1 MKPPGRMSTGSD
13 GRAVSDWQV
22 PLSAVRLT
30 DDDIEAAN
38 EVYRSGWLSMGPRTE
53 ELERAFAEY
62 TGSGRVLA
70 VSSCTA
76 ALHLALSGLGLGP
89 GDEAIVPSITFVA
102 SANAVAYTGARPV
115 FAEIAG
121 IDQPWLS
128 AEAAERAIT
137 PKTKVIV
144 GVSYGGHPG
153 EIAELRQLADDRD
166 LALIEDAAHGSGSW
180 LGDRH
185 LGTFGRAGAISFS
198 AGKNLGVGEG
208 GVLLTDDEELAERAR
223 LARWHGVTR
232 SNWERHRTG
241 TESYEVAGLGFNY
254 RIDDARAALARSRLR
269 RLDEDN
275 RRRAVLAS
283 VYRRELGDLEGLS
296 LLAAPPDSARISN
309 SMFAVVVDD
318 EVDRD
323 AFRDSL
329 AQAGIQTS
337 VHFSPVHRFELYASS
352 DAELPLTDAF
362 ASRAVSLPMFAE
374 MEEGQQ
380 AQVIEAVRA
389 ALG

>member
-1 MKPPGRMSTGSD
+1 MSKGSD

-30 DDDIEAAN
+30 EADIEAAN
-38 EVYRSGWLSMGPRTE
+38 EVYRSGWLSMGPRTQ

-62 TGSGRVLA
+62 TGAGHCLA

-76 ALHLALSGLGLGP
+76 GLHLAMSGAGLGP

-115 FAEIAG
+115 FAEIAAV
-121 IDQPWLS
+121 DRPWLS
-128 AEAAERAIT
+128 ADAAERAIT
-137 PKTKVIV
+137 PRTKAIV
-144 GVSYGGHPG
+144 AVSYGGHPG
-153 EIAELRQLADDRD
+153 EIEELRQLAADRG

-185 LGTFGRAGAISFS
+185 LGTFGLAGAISFS
-198 AGKNLGVGEG
+198 AGKNLGIGEG

-223 LARWHGVTR
+223 LMRWHGVTR
-232 SNWERHRTG
+232 SIWERHRTG
-241 TESYEVAGLGFNY
+241 TESYDVAGLGFNY
-254 RIDDARAALARSRLR
+254 RIDDARAALARSRLG
-269 RLDEDN
+269 RLDDDN
-275 RRRAVLAS
+275 RRRAALAA
-283 VYRRELGDLEGLS
+283 VYRDELADIDGIS
-296 LLAAPPDSARISN
+296 PLAAPPDSARVSN
-309 SMFAVVVDD
+309 SMFAVVVD
-318 EVDRD
+318 EGVDRD

-337 VHFSPVHRFELYASS
+337 VHFSPVHRFELYADSG
-352 DAELPLTDAF
+352 AELPLTDAF
-362 ASRAVSLPMFAE
+362 AARTVSLPMFAE

-380 AQVIEAVRA
+380 AQVIEAVRE
-389 ALG
+389 ALS

>member
-1 MKPPGRMSTGSD
+1 
-13 GRAVSDWQV
+13 VSDWQV

-30 DDDIEAAN
+30 DADIEAAN
-38 EVYRSGWLSMGPRTE
+38 EVYRSGWLTMGPRTQ
-53 ELERAFAEY
+53 ELESAFAEY
-62 TGSGRVLA
+62 TGSGHCLA

-76 ALHLALSGLGLGP
+76 GLHLALSGIGLAP

-102 SANAVAYTGARPV
+102 SANAIAYTGARPV
-115 FAEIAG
+115 FTEIAAV
-121 IDQPWLS
+121 DRPWLS

-137 PKTKVIV
+137 PNTKAIV
-144 GVSYGGHPG
+144 AVSYGGHPG
-153 EIAELRQLADDRD
+153 EIEELRQLAADRGLD
-166 LALIEDAAHGSGSW
+166 LIEDAAHGSGSW

-208 GVLLTDDEELAERAR
+208 GVLLTEDEELAERAR
-223 LARWHGVTR
+223 LMRWHGVTR
-232 SNWERHRTG
+232 SIWERHRAS
-241 TESYEVAGLGFNY
+241 TESYDVAGLGFNY

-269 RLDEDN
+269 RLDADN
-275 RRRAVLAS
+275 QRRAALAS
-283 VYRRELGDLEGLS
+283 VYRDELGDLGGLA
-296 LLAAPPDSARISN
+296 LLAAPPESARVSN
-309 SMFAVVVDD
+309 SMFAVVVD
-318 EVDRD
+318 EGVDRD

-337 VHFSPVHRFELYASS
+337 VHFSPVHRFELYS
-352 DAELPLTDAF
+352 DSGAELPVSDAF
-362 ASRAVSLPMFAE
+362 AARAVSLPMFAE